1 MRFFPHE
8 VTDLIHLL
16 SILSPS
22 SNSSSLAK
30 TTWELR
36 YLLLLWLS
44 VCVRLPFDLARLEEG
59 TGERIEA
66 VAERW
71 IGVGSKEREG
81 GIEVL
86 GRYYS
91 R

>member
-1 MRFFPHE
+1 
-8 VTDLIHLL
+8 
-16 SILSPS
+16 
-22 SNSSSLAK
+22 
-30 TTWELR
+30 
-36 YLLLLWLS
+36 
-44 VCVRLPFDLARLEEG
+44 VRLPFDLTRLEKG
-59 TGERIEA
+59 TGEKIEA

>member
-1 MRFFPHE
+1 M
-8 VTDLIHLL
+8 
-16 SILSPS
+16 
-22 SNSSSLAK
+22 
-30 TTWELR
+30 
-36 YLLLLWLS
+36 
-44 VCVRLPFDLARLEEG
+44 RLPFDLTRLEKG
-59 TGERIEA
+59 TGEKIEA